1 MPSQEFAQLGKTLV
15 LLRRFLSAHKGHNG
29 GERVLTYL
37 RNRGRQWAN
46 RTSTEL
52 AEETFEVRS
61 ALENQKKSKAKLLDA
76 RRSFARAEPHPGFAM
91 FVAKFAHGAIGELFN
106 LYQPH
111 FDRVTNQA
119 GHVVNIKPLHQLR
132 PVRFDSLD
140 TDVQGETYVFGAVP
154 FGDER

>member
-1 MPSQEFAQLGKTLV
+1 MLYILEKQGSSVCKQDRYRVT
-15 LLRRFLSAHKGHNG
+15 RRNF
-29 GERVLTYL
+29 
-37 RNRGRQWAN
+37 
-46 RTSTEL
+46 
-52 AEETFEVRS
+52 RS
-61 ALENQKKSKAKLLDA
+61 KVGARKSKKRKAKLLDA